1 MQPGMHDKAIKTA
14 ILYPVTRKFNSFYYF
29 YILLNFKKNIF
40 FFLLSILV
48 VNGLNA
54 QFGRFRHITV
64 EDGLSQSFVA
74 SFAQDSKGFIWICTP
89 NGLNKYDGV
98 KITTYKAS
106 LTDTN
111 TIPHN
116 NVRYVYIDKE
126 DVLWGATGGGGIFK
140 LDLKTQLIKR
150 FSADSSK
157 TNCLSNNSTSY
168 ITEYEPG
175 KLYISTFDGLNVFDK
190 KTETFTVYKK
200 GGKNDV
206 PFLSNNLRYTTVD
219 KEGHF
224 WFGHP
229 NAGLTEYDP
238 KTKKCNYYTAESTPA
253 LRSNTVRA
261 LFCDSKGLIWVSCW
275 AFGTTVI
282 DKAKHA
288 TYSVVNPAEH
298 KIKDINSMALV
309 SQFMEDRSDNIWFAT
324 AEHGVGY
331 LDARNYA
338 ATIFENNKDDHE
350 TINDNT
356 TFSVFQDRSGL
367 IWCGTWKGGANILD
381 PRALNFGYFKHESNN
396 PNSLMNNSIFC
407 FCPKSK
413 NEIYVGTN
421 MGACLF
427 NRHTKTFTQIPV
439 DEKNDASMRHNS
451 IIVNIY
457 IHSDGSVW
465 LCSFG
470 SGIYR
475 YYPKENKYE
484 RYDYKAEDSTT
495 LSFHTPVAIIND
507 KKNRLWVGTE
517 EGLNLYNPEKNNF
530 TRLKSIRTNG
540 KRADD
545 IIASMVLRDDGKIWI
560 GTIAKGLYIF
570 DPETRTAEVYS
581 STIFPSD
588 ASMIA
593 LKQDSKK
600 NLWIGT
606 TGGLFSIEQK
616 TGAATDYGKIGP
628 AFSSIITAIEEDDA
642 GNIWFANSYGLCS
655 FNPSTKEYF
664 LYNTS
669 NGIQGKQFSYEAS
682 CSDSLGYFYFGGLN
696 GVNAFKPQEITLNST
711 PPKVVLTDFT
721 SLNKPYKLPL
731 DVSYTDEI
739 TLSYKNYFF
748 EFDFAALDYTDP
760 AKNSYAYKLEGF
772 NDNWVNIDNE
782 RKVAF
787 TNLDPGTYTL
797 LIKAANNDGFWGE
810 PTKVKL
816 IITPPFWRTTW
827 FYLLC
832 IVTVVLLIYAYIK
845 RREKKLLEEKTILEN
860 KVKERTAELEIEKQ
874 KVEEAH
880 KDIKDSINY
889 AKRIQQAQMPTDKY
903 IEKKLKDLKK

>member
-1 MQPGMHDKAIKTA
+1 LNLKKYITLLFALVI
-14 ILYPVTRKFNSFYYF
+14 ICSNSY
-29 YILLNFKKNIF
+29 
-40 FFLLSILV
+40 
-48 VNGLNA
+48 A
-54 QFGRFRHITV
+54 QFARFRHLTV
-64 EDGLSQSFVA
+64 EDGLSQSFV
-74 SFAQDSKGFIWICTP
+74 SGFAQDSKGFIWLCTP
-89 NGLNKYDGV
+89 NGLNKYDGNKFTV
-98 KITTYKAS
+98 YKAS

-116 NVRYVYIDKE
+116 NVRHVYIDKD

-140 LDLKTQLIKR
+140 LDLKTQVIRR
-150 FSADSSK
+150 FMADSTIEGSI
-157 TNCLSNNSTSY
+157 SHNSTSY

-190 KTETFTVYKK
+190 KTETFTIYKK

-219 KEGHF
+219 KDGHF

-229 NAGLTEYDP
+229 NMGITEYDP
-238 KTKKCNYYTAESTPA
+238 KTKKCTYYTAETKPA
-253 LRSNTVRA
+253 LKGNGVRA
-261 LFCDSKGLIWVSCW
+261 LFCDSKGLIWISCW
-275 AFGTTVI
+275 ANGTTVI
-282 DKAKHA
+282 DKKKNVSYA
-288 TYSVVNPAEH
+288 SDNVSQH
-298 KIKDINSMALV
+298 KIKDIGASALV
-309 SQFMEDRSDNIWFAT
+309 SQYMEDKAGNIWFAT

-331 LDARNYA
+331 LKSDTYEV
-338 ATIFENNKDDHE
+338 TFFENNKDDHE

-381 PRALNFGYFKHESNN
+381 PRALNFGYFKHESDKQNT
-396 PNSLMNNSIFC
+396 LTNNSIFS

-413 NEIYVGTN
+413 HEVYIGTN

-427 NRHTKTFTQIPV
+427 DLDTKTFTQLPV
-439 DEKNDASMRHNS
+439 DEKKEFSLQHNT
-451 IIVNIY
+451 IVVTIY
-457 IHSDGSVW
+457 IHDDGSVW

-475 YYPKENKYE
+475 YYPKENRYE
-484 RYDYKAEDSTT
+484 VYGSFGHDTT
-495 LSFHTPVAIIND
+495 SLSFHTPVAILKD

-517 EGLNLYNPEKNNF
+517 EGLNLYNPDKNNF
-530 TRLKSIRTNG
+530 TRINSIRTNG
-540 KRADD
+540 KHTDD
-545 IIASMVLRDDGKIWI
+545 VIASMILRDDGRIWI

-570 DPETRTAEVYS
+570 DPDTRKAEVYT
-581 STIFPSD
+581 STVLPSD
-588 ASMIA
+588 APMIA
-593 LKQDSKK
+593 MKLDSKK

-606 TGGLFSIEQK
+606 TSGLYSIDRK
-616 TGAATDYGKIGP
+616 TGAATEYAKINTM
-628 AFSSIITAIEEDDA
+628 FSSIITAIEEDDK
-642 GNIWFANSYGLCS
+642 GNIWFSNSYGLCC
-655 FNPSTKEYF
+655 FDPSTKKYV

-682 CSDSLGYFYFGGLN
+682 CKDSTGHFYFGGLN
-696 GVNAFKPQEITLNST
+696 GFNVFRPKDITLNTT
-711 PPKVVLTDFT
+711 PPNVVLTDFT
-721 SLNKPYKLPL
+721 ALNKPYKLPK

-748 EFDFAALDYTDP
+748 EFDFAALDFTNP

-772 NDNWVNIDNE
+772 NDNWVNIENE
-782 RKVAF
+782 QKVAF
-787 TNLDPGTYTL
+787 TNLDPGEYTL
-797 LIKAANNDGFWGE
+797 LIKAANNDGFWGQ

-827 FYLLC
+827 FYILC
-832 IVTVVLLIYAYIK
+832 IVLIGLIIYGYIK
-845 RREKKLLEEKTILEN
+845 RRESQLREEKAILEK
-860 KVKERTAELEIEKQ
+860 KVEERTAELSIEKQ

-889 AKRIQQAQMPTDKY
+889 AKRIQLAHMPTDKY